1 MRSNSMTRALTAVLA
16 AFLLPLFIVPTALAG
31 GDDPPSCPDGTVPSQ
46 PPGGSGWICIPAV
59 DPGNGGGNG
68 GEEPGNGGTT
78 PGSTACYD
86 ENGKKIPCTSEYGT
100 WNSAR
105 QCYAKPLVPQP
116 NADQTEYWKG
126 NDPATG
132 SIWVCS
138 GAGVAIPANTWF
150 VPGGEAPP
158 DPGEMAETIVKAMPL
173 VKPTVH
179 MAPQPPLMTYVGLE
193 TWLWMG
199 ENQWRNVTGSASI
212 GDTTVSVVA
221 EPIRVTW
228 DLGDG
233 IETCTSAGRKW
244 EKGMSSEEQT
254 DCSYVFQH
262 VSDFQ
267 PNGVFPVTATISY
280 AVSWT
285 CSGTCIAGAGA
296 LGEIPGF
303 TSDVSTI
310 RVGERQSVVVR

>member
-1 MRSNSMTRALTAVLA
+1 MQPLRRITTVMAVLA
-16 AFLLPLFIVPTALAG
+16 FLALGAVSG
-31 GDDPPSCPDGTVPSQ
+31 VAYADDNPPVTC
-46 PPGGSGWICIPAV
+46 PPGQAPSNGPIGWVCIPAT
-59 DPGNGGGNG
+59 DPGEEGNPG
-68 GEEPGNGGTT
+68 GENPGNGGTD
-78 PGSTACYD
+78 PGSSTCHDASGA
-86 ENGKKIPCTSEYGT
+86 EIPCTNDVGT
-100 WNSAR
+100 WNAAH
-105 QCYAKPLVPQP
+105 QCYAFAVVPQP
-116 NADQTEYWKG
+116 PKD
-126 NDPATG
+126 DPMWEGHDPSEGAVWGCDRTV
-132 SIWVCS
+132 SI
-138 GAGVAIPANTWF
+138 PENTWF

-199 ENQWRNVTGSASI
+199 ESQWRNVTGSASI

-244 EKGMSSEEQT
+244 EKGMSSDEQT
-254 DCSYVFQH
+254 DCSYAFQH
-262 VSDFQ
+262 VSDFE
-267 PNGVFPVTATISY
+267 PNDVFPVTATISY
-280 AVSWT
+280 AVNWT
-285 CSGTCIAGAGA
+285 CSGTCIAAAGT

-303 TSDVSTI
+303 TSDASII

>member
-1 MRSNSMTRALTAVLA
+1 MHSVIRTLLSGLVTSVLLLSLTVGLA
-16 AFLLPLFIVPTALAG
+16 HA
-31 GDDPPSCPDGTVPSQ
+31 DDPPDLDCPEGQVPGEG
-46 PPGGSGWICIPAV
+46 PTGWICIPV
-59 DPGNGGGNG
+59 TDPGNGEEEG
-68 GEEPGNGGTT
+68 GEEPGNGGTE
-78 PGSTACYD
+78 PGSQSCQD
-86 ENGKKIPCTSEYGT
+86 ESGKEIPCTTEHGT
-100 WNSAR
+100 WSSSHN
-105 QCYAKPLVPQP
+105 CYANPMAPQP
-116 NADQTEYWKG
+116 AADQTAYWKG
-126 NDPATG
+126 NDPTTG
-132 SIWVCS
+132 SIWVCA

-150 VPGGEAPP
+150 VPGGQTPP
-158 DPGEMAETIVKAMPL
+158 DPGEMAKTIVKAMPL

-267 PNGVFPVTATISY
+267 PNDVFPVTATISY

-285 CSGTCIAGAGA
+285 CSGTCIAGAGT

-303 TSDVSTI
+303 TSDASTI

>member
-16 AFLLPLFIVPTALAG
+16 ALLLPLFIVPTALAG
-31 GDDPPSCPDGTVPSQ
+31 DDDPPSCPGGTVPSR
-46 PPGGSGWICIPAV
+46 PPGSGGWICIGAV
-59 DPGNGGGNG
+59 DPGNGGEDG
-68 GEEPGNGGTT
+68 GKNPGNGGTT
-78 PGSTACYD
+78 ACHD
-86 ENGKKIPCTSEYGT
+86 ESGETIPCTTEHGT
-100 WNSAR
+100 WSSTH
-105 QCYAKPLVPQP
+105 QCYARPLVPQP

-132 SIWVCS
+132 SIWVCP
-138 GAGVAIPANTWF
+138 GDGVAIPANTWF
-150 VPGGEAPP
+150 VPGSAAPP
-158 DPGEMAETIVKAMPL
+158 DPGEMAEAIVKAMPL

-199 ENQWRNVTGSASI
+199 ADQWHNVTGSAAV
-212 GDTTVSVVA
+212 GNTTVTVVA

-228 DLGDG
+228 DMGDG

-244 EKGMSSEEQT
+244 ETSMSSDEQT
-254 DCSYVFQH
+254 DCSYTFQQ
-262 VSDFQ
+262 VSNFQ
-267 PNGVFPVTATISY
+267 ADGVFNVTATISY

-285 CSGTCIAGAGA
+285 CSGTCIASAGT
-296 LGEIPGF
+296 LGEVPGF
-303 TSDVSTI
+303 TSDLSTI